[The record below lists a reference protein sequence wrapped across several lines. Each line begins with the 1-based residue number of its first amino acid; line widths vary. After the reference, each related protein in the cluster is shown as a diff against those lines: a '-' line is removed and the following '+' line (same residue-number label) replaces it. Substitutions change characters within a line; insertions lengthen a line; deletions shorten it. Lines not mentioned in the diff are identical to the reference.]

1 MSLVATFDV
10 SSSSSSSSSSPDD
23 SKNNNRS
30 NNNSSIRH
38 SIYIGGKLE
47 AKDYDKLITRWKIT
61 HVLNIT
67 PTKQTNIEAG
77 VPNYFESSSKCN
89 LKYKRIPIYD
99 SSISVSELSGKGYEN
114 DIIKFITN
122 GLYYGNV
129 FVHCSR
135 GISRSA
141 TGIILYLMS
150 KRHMRYSNA
159 LALIRQRRPQVQ
171 PIPAFDMY
179 LKKRDIELYNER
191 QQKSK
196 EGDNKKGK
204 GNSEQG
210 DNKEDEL
217 DNKKRKRTRTTT
229 VERPSIGPAM
239 PPLSS
244 LSAVAIGPASASIG
258 PPIGPPSSV
267 IGPIVVVS
275 KSKEDYSTHNN
286 AAVYSNGYGKN
297 TPGDTNTTNK
307 IGPSVGVGVD
317 VVVGPELPPST
328 SSNSSSSNTD
338 IGPELPPI
346 PTAAITKASSSTS
359 SNNNTKI
366 EIGPCLPPPP
376 GIT

>member
-10 SSSSSSSSSSPDD
+10 SSSSSSSSSSSPDD
-23 SKNNNRS
+23 NKKNTKS
-30 NNNSSIRH
+30 SNNSSIRH

-210 DNKEDEL
+210 DNKVDEL

-229 VERPSIGPAM
+229 VERPIGPAM

-244 LSAVAIGPASASIG
+244 SAVAIGPASVSIG
-258 PPIGPPSSV
+258 PP

-275 KSKEDYSTHNN
+275 KSKEDYSSHNN
-286 AAVYSNGYGKN
+286 SAVYSNGYGKN

-328 SSNSSSSNTD
+328 SSNSSSNNTD

-366 EIGPCLPPPP
+366 EIGPCLPPSPV
-376 GIT
+376 I

>member
-10 SSSSSSSSSSPDD
+10 SSSSSS
-23 SKNNNRS
+23 N
-30 NNNSSIRH
+30 IRH
-38 SIYIGGKLE
+38 SIYIGGKVE

-135 GISRSA
+135 GISRST

-179 LKKRDIELYNER
+179 LKK
-191 QQKSK
+191 
-196 EGDNKKGK
+196 
-204 GNSEQG
+204 
-210 DNKEDEL
+210 
-217 DNKKRKRTRTTT
+217 
-229 VERPSIGPAM
+229 
-239 PPLSS
+239 
-244 LSAVAIGPASASIG
+244 
-258 PPIGPPSSV
+258 
-267 IGPIVVVS
+267 
-275 KSKEDYSTHNN
+275 
-286 AAVYSNGYGKN
+286 
-297 TPGDTNTTNK
+297 
-307 IGPSVGVGVD
+307 
-317 VVVGPELPPST
+317 
-328 SSNSSSSNTD
+328 
-338 IGPELPPI
+338 
-346 PTAAITKASSSTS
+346 
-359 SNNNTKI
+359 
-366 EIGPCLPPPP
+366 
-376 GIT
+376 